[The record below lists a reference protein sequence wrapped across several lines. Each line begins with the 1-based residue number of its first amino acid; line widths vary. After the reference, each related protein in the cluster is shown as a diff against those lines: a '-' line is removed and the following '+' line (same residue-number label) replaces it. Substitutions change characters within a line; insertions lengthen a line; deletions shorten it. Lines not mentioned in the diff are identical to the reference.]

1 MTMCQHA
8 LLDALRIF
16 MGGVT
21 SGEQARRVDVRAFSD
36 VFGER
41 LIPMRP
47 DLTEYMTAM
56 V

>member
-1 MTMCQHA
+1 M
-8 LLDALRIF
+8 RVF

-21 SGEQARRVDVRAFSD
+21 PGEQARRVDVGAFSD

-47 DLTEYMTAM
+47 ELTEYMTA
-56 V
+56 VV